1 MYNLH
6 TAHSAGIREVVA
18 WYQSRRHRSPY
29 LVPFRPKSP
38 LSQDSDFALSSDL
51 IRHVSRTLL
60 FRWSMLSNHEDP
72 IRNRSKVFGSVN
84 TMVLP
89 EIKGAP
95 RYKITS
101 FAIIL
106 AMQELRVAKETFNTE
121 DVHGLLDCR
130 NFFVFE
136 IK

>member
-1 MYNLH
+1 
-6 TAHSAGIREVVA
+6 
-18 WYQSRRHRSPY
+18 
-29 LVPFRPKSP
+29 
-38 LSQDSDFALSSDL
+38 
-51 IRHVSRTLL
+51 
-60 FRWSMLSNHEDP
+60 
-72 IRNRSKVFGSVN
+72 
-84 TMVLP
+84 MVLP

-95 RYKITS
+95 RYKITL

>member
-1 MYNLH
+1 M
-6 TAHSAGIREVVA
+6 
-18 WYQSRRHRSPY
+18 
-29 LVPFRPKSP
+29 
-38 LSQDSDFALSSDL
+38 
-51 IRHVSRTLL
+51 
-60 FRWSMLSNHEDP
+60 SNHEDL

-121 DVHGLLDCR
+121 VVHGLLDCR